1 MNNIST
7 IINKINIRKRE
18 DGRYEGRITING
30 KRKSFYGGTKIEVK
44 NKTKEYLQKIDNGYI
59 EPKKIKLNDY
69 IEYWLKTYKWNKIE
83 PSSYSRLYS
92 VYEHQIKDGL
102 GKKMIGDI
110 TSKDIQSLLD
120 ERANPTNK
128 NTKPLAMSGL
138 KKIIHLLRPCLSK
151 AESEGIIQK
160 NPCIDVI
167 LPSKS
172 CVQVLPKKQITLSDT
187 EIEDF
192 KNVALEKYKTTNEYK
207 SRDAFVL
214 LLILNLGL
222 RVGEAI
228 ALRWSDFDLEN
239 KIVHINKTLQSNITE
254 FANGTIVDE
263 SKKTYSR
270 IKQATKTD
278 AGTRVLK
285 LNDSALYY
293 ISELKEYD
301 LRNKIKSPYLC
312 STNKGTLN
320 NPRNLQRSLDRI
332 IKRTNI
338 TENVSLHTLRHTFGS
353 TLIRRGIGVEVVSK
367 LMGHANIH
375 ITYLKYIHVIQEQEA
390 MAMDMVNVC

>member
-207 SRDAFVL
+207 GRDAFVL